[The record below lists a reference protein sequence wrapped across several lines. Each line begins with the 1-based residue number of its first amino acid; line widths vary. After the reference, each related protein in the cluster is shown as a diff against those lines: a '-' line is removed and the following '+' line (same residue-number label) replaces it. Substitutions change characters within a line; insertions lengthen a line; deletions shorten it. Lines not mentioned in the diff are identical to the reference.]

1 MKVQNI
7 SKCIPSL
14 AAGLMFFLCSGV
26 WARTDDVELLKG
38 LIRIPSVSADVEQ
51 VNRAVDFARA
61 DFGCRGLFCK
71 VETNSVGRRMLWVA
85 NVRDRRPDVVF
96 SSHLDV
102 VPAQSPE
109 QFEPREENGWL
120 YGRGA
125 ADSKCHVV
133 LAARV
138 MEDLKDKVAVGA
150 IIGTD
155 EELGGST
162 TREMMDRGFGGR
174 KLVLVADVLPYTLTT
189 RHKGLG
195 DYVIRIR
202 KPALHQGI
210 KTGPLPNA
218 IADLMDGYRRLAARL
233 PEYED
238 GTWREMFTCM
248 EIGGGRDDAFMRLRV
263 RPTDR
268 KDWPRIEKW
277 IEECVGGEM
286 TCTRK
291 GDPVSVDEDDPLVRS
306 FLAAMRAKWPDKDCR
321 YLHYNSSTDARH
333 VQYLGLPML
342 ILGVET
348 SDMHALNER
357 VKVSSIGEYAELIEG
372 FLLKKREF
380 DGNESTH

>member
-7 SKCIPSL
+7 SNYIPVI
-14 AAGLMFFLCSGV
+14 AAGLMCFSCSVVG
-26 WARTDDVELLKG
+26 ARTDDVELLNG

-51 VNRAVDFARA
+51 VNRIVDFARA
-61 DFGCRGLFCK
+61 DFERRGLFCT

-85 NVRDRRPDVVF
+85 NVRGRRPDIVF

-109 QFEPREENGWL
+109 QFEPREEDGWL

-138 MEDLKDKVAVGA
+138 MEDLKGKVSVGA

-155 EELGGST
+155 EEMGGST
-162 TREMMDRGFGGR
+162 TREMMDRGFGGG
-174 KLVLVADVLPYTLTT
+174 KLAVVADVLPYTLTT
-189 RHKGLG
+189 RHKGLA

-202 KPALHQGI
+202 KEALHQGI
-210 KTGPLPNA
+210 RTGPTPNA
-218 IADLMDGYRRLAARL
+218 IVDLMDGYRRLAAKL

-248 EIGGGRDDAFMRLRV
+248 EIGGERDNAFMRLRV

-268 KDWPRIEKW
+268 KDWSRLERW
-277 IEECVGGEM
+277 IGECFGGEV

-291 GDPVSVDEDDPLVRS
+291 GDPVCVDENDPLVTA
-306 FLAAMRAKWPDKDCR
+306 FLAAMRAKWPDRNCR

-333 VQYLGLPML
+333 VQDLGLPML
-342 ILGVET
+342 LLGVET
-348 SDMHALNER
+348 SDMHARNER
-357 VKVSSIGEYAELIEG
+357 VRVEAIDDSAELIES
-372 FLLKKREF
+372 FLLRRF
-380 DGNESTH
+380 VLSRRP